1 MQFQYIFRIFQ
12 NTTWNS
18 SFQRTCVA
26 LNMSDRY
33 LDYDFTH
40 YENQRNILKFH
51 YICLIY
57 LDKIKKENNL
67 WQFFFTLIMFVK
79 VFFINGNKTKKP
91 QTFIQKLE
99 KKVLSI

>member
-40 YENQRNILKFH
+40 YEKSKGYFEISL
-51 YICLIY
+51 YVS
-57 LDKIKKENNL
+57 NL
-67 WQFFFTLIMFVK
+67 
-79 VFFINGNKTKKP
+79 
-91 QTFIQKLE
+91 
-99 KKVLSI
+99 S